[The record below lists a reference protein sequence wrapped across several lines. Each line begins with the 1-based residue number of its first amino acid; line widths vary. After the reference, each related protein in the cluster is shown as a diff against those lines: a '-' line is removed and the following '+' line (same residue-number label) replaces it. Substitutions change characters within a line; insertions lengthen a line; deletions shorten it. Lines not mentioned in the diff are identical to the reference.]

1 MALTEEILNNLNQAK
16 KDIDEEMRIALI
28 GQPGAGKSSLINRIM
43 GKKIFETGVH
53 TDTTVEAD
61 EAKLDKLYIVD
72 LPGYGTARF
81 PFDDWVEQFQPQN
94 YDLYIFVFAG
104 KLHDS
109 DTRMFQSLKIWAD
122 KHGGHRQPLFIVRNF
137 VDSLWDDEKSLDEL
151 KAEVVADVRAK
162 MEEDVPVYFT
172 SCGRHPEGIEELKEA
187 IKHADIPGAKKS
199 KFLRNFRATTLKD
212 LADKRE
218 DALANV
224 KNYALAGAVNGLNPV
239 PGLDVSVD
247 VGVMWK
253 MLSDI
258 RSSFGIDGETEAAL
272 RKYKVIVPAAK
283 NVFALMA
290 KESIKSFLQK
300 EATGFIGK
308 NFSKYVPFVGQAAAA
323 CVGYAMTIELGKRYV
338 EDCYELAVDI
348 MENVIANE
356 K

>member
-16 KDIDEEMRIALI
+16 KGIDEEMRIALI

-72 LPGYGTARF
+72 LPGYGTSRF
-81 PFDDWVEQFQPQN
+81 PFDEWVEKFQPQN

-122 KHGGHRQPLFIVRNF
+122 KHAGHRQPLFIVRNF
-137 VDSLWDDEKSLDEL
+137 VDSLWDEEKTLDEL
-151 KAEVVADVRAK
+151 KAEVVADVCGK
-162 MEEDVPVYFT
+162 MGETVPVYFT
-172 SCGRHPEGIEELKEA
+172 SCARNPEGIDELKEA
-187 IKHADIPGAKKS
+187 IKNADIPGAKKS

-212 LADKRE
+212 LEDKRR
-218 DALANV
+218 DALVNV
-224 KNYALAGAVNGLNPV
+224 KNYAIAGALNGLNPV
-239 PGLDVSVD
+239 PGLDISVD

-253 MLSDI
+253 MLSDV
-258 RSSFGIDGETEAAL
+258 RESFGIDSETESKL
-272 RKYKVIVPAAK
+272 QKYKIIVPAAR

-290 KESIKSFLQK
+290 KESVKNFLEK
-300 EATGFIGK
+300 EAVNFLGK
-308 NFSKYVPFVGQAAAA
+308 NFSKYVPFVGQATAA
-323 CVGYAMTIELGKRYV
+323 CVGYAMTVELGKRYV
-338 EDCYELAVDI
+338 EDCYQLALRI
-348 MENVIANE
+348 MEKILENE
-356 K
+356 R